1 MRPCAVLESSI
12 HTNTSTPQLR
22 KERNKH
28 MKGQFVMV
36 SSLVLTLPAGLIP
49 D

>member
-1 MRPCAVLESSI
+1 MRPYADLESPT

-22 KERNKH
+22 KKGNKH

-36 SSLVLTLPAGLIP
+36 SSLVVTFPAGLIP
-49 D
+49 E